1 MAPRSPRSATPSR
14 TLRLRTLRA
23 LGGLAPVLA
32 LASCRDQAPASEAW
46 TNEPLVTQTFD
57 GAQTC
62 EIAREGVTEAALT
75 ARKVRVVLN
84 RPIASQ
90 VTDPDLVKNASL
102 TAGLVGEALG
112 TDLEINVDLIV
123 PEGALGRA
131 IDFETAANNAK
142 ASYGERGRWVIA
154 TDADGRPTL
163 HGDSEARLVAKDPK
177 SKEGWTASCRWDLI
191 PATGPRGPLG
201 YEALGVYFPNDAT
214 TSSMRPLSSIGTV
227 SQALESGCGSE
238 LGKTATGLNV
248 ATFALDFVP
257 GVGPALGLATRG
269 GAIAAGFIGGKK
281 SDACM
286 AATFDA
292 INQALATQA
301 SQIEG
306 IIEGMGLAQ
315 DAFYA
320 EAYTNRLTDAQQW
333 AYLWKHNGLD
343 VLSPTSADQGGIF
356 GNFMVLAG
364 LWSDLQGP
372 SVAGVDVKQIAVNT
386 VLFEDLRSYVQSQT
400 QPFQAA
406 VSDLTGT
413 QVQGPCV
420 IDCYKN
426 VAAKSNS
433 ALIGM
438 YGQTF
443 EVLKARMNVLLP
455 YRHPN
460 NTFAAANVVPAYDSY
475 NNTLTSFFQRA
486 MVGLQQAY
494 TLESLVNQLN
504 YNRGAAASSPSGV
517 AQINALNA
525 IGETHYDYNRQVV
538 NGVAPSEATQVK
550 AFNQAQKKLA
560 YFYAARFNQLYLN
573 TLNYIVSDVPAGPQ
587 QYPTADITWV
597 FNGKT
602 HRHAAPAYASEVGK
616 ALKATYDRSTST
628 DQGPTPMSF
637 LPKAA
642 DGSWQARGVLY
653 QYPGLRDVAKCLNA
667 VQAYNQSVN
676 QVSTLADALAQPDA
690 CPAIFAAADGK
701 GLNEGSY
708 DGDTLRPYVEVD
720 GKMQL
725 AGLMTDNL
733 KFCDE
738 TAPALGWLAPTGSF
752 VGNDAG
758 LETGKTYVSC
768 GRWYLPKKNDGAITC
783 AGMPRGHC
791 PASNEAGAEDF
802 YQTEREPTGRTF
814 SPVGE
819 TSTSIYGGSLGDK
832 QELNGNDY
840 VFWTGLFGN
849 WPLDMRSC
857 AAIVTS
863 SSPFSASYSQSRAE
877 PELSGSLGCQL
888 GYFGNSWN
896 SFFQWTLALNARAK
910 FGIRLP
916 NHTNVGGAGAF
927 SGFVLPVMIEGASGG
942 SGGSSYGVQA
952 QLKLMRSGTM
962 ERDGFHCRNT
972 GTVTTA
978 DNRNPIRCTLK
989 DGTQYDLKLTG
1000 SIGSDGHF
1008 RSYLDL
1014 KVVTP

>member
-1 MAPRSPRSATPSR
+1 MAHSSPRSATPSR

-112 TDLEINVDLIV
+112 TDLEIDVDLTV

-238 LGKTATGLNV
+238 LGKTATGLKV

-257 GVGPALGLATRG
+257 GVGPALGLATHG
-269 GAIAAGFIGGKK
+269 GAVAAGFIGGKK

-455 YRHPN
+455 YSHPN
-460 NTFAAANVVPAYDSY
+460 NTFTAANVVPAYDSY
-475 NNTLTSFFQRA
+475 NDTLTSFFQRA

-538 NGVAPSEATQVK
+538 NGVAPSEDTQAK

-587 QYPTADITWV
+587 QYPIGDITWI
-597 FNGKT
+597 FNGET
-602 HRHAAPAYASEVGK
+602 YRHAAPAYASEVGK

-637 LPKAA
+637 LPKAT

-653 QYPGLRDVAKCLNA
+653 QYPGLRDVAKCINA

-701 GLNEGSY
+701 GLNQGSY
-708 DGDTLRPYVEVD
+708 DGDTLRPYVEIG
-720 GKMQL
+720 GKMEL
-725 AGLMTDNL
+725 SGAIKDNL

-752 VGNDAG
+752 VGNEAA
-758 LETGKTYVSC
+758 LEAGKTYLSC
-768 GRWYLPKKNDGAITC
+768 GRWYAPKKNDGAIKC

-791 PASNEAGAEDF
+791 PASNEAGAPDL
-802 YQTEREPTGRTF
+802 YQYGWPGSDELWTSAPAG
-814 SPVGE
+814 PVGQC
-819 TSTSIYGGSLGDK
+819 TATTT
-832 QELNGNDY
+832 LNGNKY
-840 VFWTGLFGN
+840 VNWTGLFGN

-857 AAIVTS
+857 AAIVSSTS
-863 SSPFSASYSQSRAE
+863 PQSPVFSDSRTEAN
-877 PELSGSLGCQL
+877 PDLGCQL
-888 GYFGNSWN
+888 GWIGSLDPLTPWSGISLYY
-896 SFFQWTLALNARAK
+896 ANARARI
-910 FGIRLP
+910 GIRLP
-916 NHTNVGGAGAF
+916 NHTNVGGVGAY
-927 SGFVLPVMIEGASGG
+927 SGFVLPLDLRMTTEVGTG
-942 SGGSSYGVQA
+942 SCAPQGV
-952 QLKLMRSGTM
+952 LVIPHKGTL
-962 ERDGFHCRNT
+962 ERDGYQCKAMASNYSGGT
-972 GTVTTA
+972 GHHGEL
-978 DNRNPIRCTLK
+978 RCVLK

-1000 SIGSDGHF
+1000 TGASIAPYQT
-1008 RSYLDL
+1008 YLNL
-1014 KVVTP
+1014 KVITP